1 MTEKILFV
9 DDEPHVLQAIKRQL
23 RKRFALEIA
32 EGGKEALRVLK
43 EKGPFAVIVSDMR
56 MPEMNGVELL
66 SKVKDLYPETVRLM
80 LTGNADQET
89 AMEAVNAGH
98 IFRFL
103 TKPCP
108 PATFITSLALAQR
121 QYRLL
126 NAEKELL
133 QQTLRGS
140 VAVLSELLG
149 IANPT
154 AFSSALRVKHYVV
167 QLAEIFDLP
176 GIWQYEVAALMSQIG
191 CITLPGEVLHKMY
204 SGMELDEDEN
214 NMYASHPG
222 VGAKLLEK
230 IPRLENVTRMIALQ
244 LLDYGEYNEDFVS
257 DEVEE
262 VISGAQILKVVI
274 DFDLQLCCGD
284 MRIDAIKWLRSQKGK
299 YNPTYVEALTKIKM
313 ENKVRTVSVHVQDL
327 VVGMVP
333 IEDVVA
339 KNGALIIPKGQSITW
354 PLLQGLNNF
363 EKQIGVVEPITVQV
377 GVVEEESG
385 SAEVEE

>member
-9 DDEPHVLQAIKRQL
+9 DDEPHVLQSIRRQL
-23 RKRFALEIA
+23 RKRFSLEIA
-32 EGGKEALRVLK
+32 EGGEEALRILK

-66 SKVKDLYPETVRLM
+66 SKVKDLYPDTVRLM

-89 AMEAVNAGH
+89 AMDAVNTGH

-121 QYRLL
+121 QHRLL
-126 NAEKELL
+126 SAEKELL

-140 VAVLSELLG
+140 IAVLSELLG

-154 AFSSALRVKHYVV
+154 AFSSASRIKHYVV
-167 QLAEIFDLP
+167 QLAEMFALP
-176 GIWQYEVAALMSQIG
+176 GFWQYEVAALMSQIG
-191 CITLPGEVLHKMY
+191 CITLPGEILQKMY
-204 SGMELDEDEN
+204 SGVMLNDGERT
-214 NMYASHPG
+214 MYASHPE

-230 IPRLENVTRMIALQ
+230 IPRLENVTKMIALQ
-244 LLDYGEYNEDFVS
+244 LLDFDKYDADIVS
-257 DEVEE
+257 EEIEE
-262 VISGAQILKVVI
+262 VITGAQILKVVI
-274 DFDLQLCCGD
+274 DFDLQLCCGNTRFD
-284 MRIDAIKWLRSQKGK
+284 SIKWLRRQKGK
-299 YNPTYVEALTKIKM
+299 YNPAYVESLTKIKM
-313 ENKVRTVSVHVQDL
+313 ENKVHTVSLQVHEL

-333 IEDVVA
+333 IDDVVA

-363 EKQIGVVEPITVQV
+363 EKQIGVVEPIAVRV
-377 GVVEEESG
+377 GVAEEECNVTEG
-385 SAEVEE
+385 QE

>member
-9 DDEPHVLQAIKRQL
+9 DDEPHVLQSIRRQL
-23 RKRFALEIA
+23 RKRFSLEIA
-32 EGGKEALRVLK
+32 EGGEEALRVLK

-56 MPEMNGVELL
+56 MPDMNGVELL
-66 SKVKDLYPETVRLM
+66 SKVKDLYPDTVRLM

-89 AMEAVNAGH
+89 AMDAVNTGH

-149 IANPT
+149 IANPA
-154 AFSSALRVKHYVV
+154 AFSSAVRIKHYVV
-167 QLAEIFDLP
+167 QLAEKFDLP
-176 GIWQYEVAALMSQIG
+176 GLWQYEVAALLSQIG
-191 CITLPGEVLHKMY
+191 CITLPGEVLQKMY
-204 SGMELDEDEN
+204 SGVELNKDES

-244 LLDYGEYNEDFVS
+244 MLDYSEYDEKFVS

-262 VISGAQILKVVI
+262 VVSGAQILKVVV
-274 DFDLQLCCGD
+274 DYDLQLCCGD
-284 MRIDAIKWLRSQKGK
+284 TKIEAIIWLRKQKGK
-299 YNPTYVEALTKIKM
+299 YNPTYVDALARIKVETK
-313 ENKVRTVSVHVQDL
+313 VQRLSVQVQDL

-333 IEDVVA
+333 IQDVVA
-339 KNGALIIPKGQSITW
+339 KNGALIIPKGISITW
-354 PLLQGLNNF
+354 PLLHGLSNF
-363 EKQIGVVEPITVQV
+363 EKQIGVVEPIKV
-377 GVVEEESG
+377 
-385 SAEVEE
+385 EVEVVDEEAAQP

>member
-9 DDEPHVLQAIKRQL
+9 DDEPHVLQSIKRQL
-23 RKRFALEIA
+23 RKRFTLEIA
-32 EGGKEALRVLK
+32 EGGGEALKVLK

-66 SKVKDLYPETVRLM
+66 SKVKDLYPDTVRLM

-89 AMEAVNAGH
+89 AMDAVNTGH

-121 QYRLL
+121 QYRLQS
-126 NAEKELL
+126 AEKELL

-140 VAVLSELLG
+140 VTVLSELLG
-149 IANPT
+149 IANPA
-154 AFSSALRVKHYVV
+154 AFSSALRIKHYVV
-167 QLAEIFDLP
+167 QLAEIFSLP
-176 GIWQYEVAALMSQIG
+176 GPWQYEVAALMSQIG
-191 CITLPGEVLHKMY
+191 CVTLPKEVLQKMY
-204 SGMELDEDEN
+204 SGLELNGDET
-214 NMYASHPG
+214 NMYSSHPE
-222 VGAKLLEK
+222 VGARLLEK
-230 IPRLENVTRMIALQ
+230 IPRLESVTRMIALQ
-244 LLDYGEYNEDFVS
+244 LLDYDEYNEDLVS
-257 DEVEE
+257 NEVEE
-262 VISGAQILKVVI
+262 VISGAQLLKVVV

-284 MRIDAIKWLRSQKGK
+284 TRVDAIKWLRKQKGK
-299 YNPTYVEALTKIKM
+299 YNPTYVEALAKIKI
-313 ENKVRTVSVHVQDL
+313 ENKVRTVSVHVQEL

-339 KNGALIIPKGQSITW
+339 KNGTLIIPKGQSITW
-354 PLLQGLNNF
+354 PLLQGLSNF

-377 GVVEEESG
+377 RAVEEEVG
-385 SAEVEE
+385 SDDVKE

>member
-9 DDEPHVLQAIKRQL
+9 DDEPHVLQSIRRQL
-23 RKRFALEIA
+23 RKRFSLEIA
-32 EGGKEALRVLK
+32 EGGEEALRVLK

-66 SKVKDLYPETVRLM
+66 SKVKDLYPDIVRLM

-89 AMEAVNAGH
+89 AMDAVNTGH

-121 QYRLL
+121 QHRLL
-126 NAEKELL
+126 SAEKELL

-149 IANPT
+149 IANPA

-167 QLAEIFDLP
+167 QLAEMFDLP
-176 GIWQYEVAALMSQIG
+176 ALWQYEVAALMSQIG
-191 CITLPGEVLHKMY
+191 CITLPGEVLQKMY
-204 SGMELDEDEN
+204 SGVTLNEDEN
-214 NMYASHPG
+214 RMYASHPE
-222 VGAKLLEK
+222 VGARLLEK
-230 IPRLENVTRMIALQ
+230 IPRLENVTKMIALQ
-244 LLDYGEYNEDFVS
+244 LLDFENYDEDLLS
-257 DEVEE
+257 EEVEE
-262 VISGAQILKVVI
+262 VMSGAQILKVVI
-274 DFDLQLCCGD
+274 DFDLQLCCGNT
-284 MRIDAIKWLRSQKGK
+284 RVEAIKWLRRQKGK
-299 YNPTYVEALTKIKM
+299 YNPAYVEALTKIKM
-313 ENKVRTVSVHVQDL
+313 ETKVQTLSVQVQDL

-339 KNGALIIPKGQSITW
+339 KNGAMIIPKGQSITW
-354 PLLQGLNNF
+354 SLLQGLSNF
-363 EKQIGVVEPITVQV
+363 EKQIGVVAPINVRV
-377 GVVEEESG
+377 GVVEDEGGVTEG
-385 SAEVEE
+385 QE